1 MNDETNKLSDSQTHA
16 PQAPEAEAQHPPAV
30 KPPRRPGRNA
40 SLAEREAYEAVM
52 TERCY
57 QRHMAREARILARAD
72 ARRAEKAEA
81 HRAKIQKLKERYG
94 LV

>member
-1 MNDETNKLSDSQTHA
+1 
-16 PQAPEAEAQHPPAV
+16 
-30 KPPRRPGRNA
+30 
-40 SLAEREAYEAVM
+40 
-52 TERCY
+52 
-57 QRHMAREARILARAD
+57 MAREARILARAD